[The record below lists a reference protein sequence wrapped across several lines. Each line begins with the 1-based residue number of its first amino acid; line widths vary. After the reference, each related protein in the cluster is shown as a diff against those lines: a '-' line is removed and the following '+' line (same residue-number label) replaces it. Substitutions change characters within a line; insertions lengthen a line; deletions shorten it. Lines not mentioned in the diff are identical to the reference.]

1 MKDNKTPAVKSPFAR
16 RFYMQVTN
24 LKKLFIAELLLHL
37 LGIPLAALSLAKINL
52 LLKGLQYPEDYFENF
67 PYSTIYLY
75 DGIYILGLGLLFL
88 AVISGTVIALKNY
101 SYLLNRNKTDMEMTL
116 PLSRKQMFLADYFSG
131 LLVYIIPYLVVVLL
145 TLPIWF
151 ISSPTEDVPHDYL
164 LSGFQTEIY
173 IPEPGFILMA
183 ELFILITM
191 LFVYTFTVMISTCC
205 GNAVNAV
212 AYLILSNSAI
222 MSAAALIKTIIGECS
237 LHDFYLSN
245 TTYEAERLCP
255 AGSLCH
261 VIKYLKDYTELSG
274 SVSGEINW
282 IICTLVSCA
291 VCFVTAILIFCHR
304 KAEDTGKNFIVSL
317 LFYIVSALITA
328 SVMWSIND
336 PRGLYDSIRASY
348 DKITF
353 SSSVLVAFIIYAV
366 MLSLKEKSVKIR
378 KPFRKLLFFIASAA
392 ASFFF
397 CVLCLK
403 TYGFGFSFH
412 NPDAIAVKSA
422 RIEFPSLALHE
433 DYTDYNHI
441 KKITDLNRELNSDM
455 MLIVDDRSVETN
467 YFSRFPEA
475 HSYTPDT
482 NEDYEYY
489 GRFYYPHSDE
499 QIHITYTLKNGYK
512 YDRKFTPVTVDY
524 TQSEIYQTM
533 TDEFRK
539 EMKTVSQEDI
549 DQFSDK
555 DIKVFCGKTSF
566 TEKLYGRRFRPF
578 TTSADHYPAEFA
590 VEEYDRNM
598 LYDILSKSYSQ
609 YYDTDDCFIF
619 YISYD
624 NPDCGD
630 YGYNINSHF
639 FLPSEYS
646 DIYEDFLNNSKYEKI
661 NWEYVQQEA

>member
-1 MKDNKTPAVKSPFAR
+1 MKDNKTPAVISPFKK
-16 RFYMQVTN
+16 RFLMQFKN
-24 LKKLFIAELLLHL
+24 NRKLFIAEFILQL
-37 LGIPLAALSLAKINL
+37 LGIPLATLCFAKINIV
-52 LLKGLQYPEDYFENF
+52 LKDIQYQDDYYENYPF
-67 PYSTIYLY
+67 RTIDFYEN
-75 DGIYILGLGLLFL
+75 IYIFGLGFLFL
-88 AVISGTVIALKNY
+88 AILVGAVIALKNY
-101 SYLLNRNKTDMEMTL
+101 SYLLNRNKTDMEMSL

-131 LLVYIIPYLVVVLL
+131 LLVYILPYLIIVVV

-151 ISSPTEDVPHDYL
+151 ISSPTEDVPSSYL
-164 LSGFQTEIY
+164 LPGYRSQVY

-183 ELFILITM
+183 ELFIFIAM

-212 AYLILSNSAI
+212 AYLILSNAAI
-222 MSAAALIKTIIGECS
+222 VTAASLIKTIIGSCS
-237 LHDFYLSN
+237 LNDFYYMN
-245 TTYEAERLCP
+245 VTYEAERLCP
-255 AGSLCH
+255 AGSLWH
-261 VIKYLKDYTELSG
+261 VIRYLEDYTELSG

-282 IICTLVSCA
+282 MICTLISCT
-291 VCFVTAILIFCHR
+291 VCFITALLIFRHR
-304 KAEDTGKNFIVSL
+304 KAEDTGKNFIVPL

-328 SVMWSIND
+328 SVMWSING
-336 PRGLYDSIRASY
+336 PRSLYDNIRASY

-353 SSSVLVAFIIYAV
+353 SSSVLAAFIIYAV
-366 MLSLKEKSVKIR
+366 MLSLKEKTVKIR
-378 KPFRKLLFFIASAA
+378 KPFRKLLFFIASVTV
-392 ASFFF
+392 SFLL
-397 CVLCLK
+397 CVVCLK
-403 TYGFGFSFH
+403 TYGYGFSFY
-412 NPDAIAVKSA
+412 NPEAISVKSA
-422 RIEFPSLALHE
+422 RIEFPSLALYE
-433 DYTDYNHI
+433 DYTDYSHI

-539 EMKTVSQEDI
+539 EMKTVSKEDI

-566 TEKLYGRRFRPF
+566 TEELYGRRFRPF

-646 DIYEDFLNNSKYEKI
+646 DLYEEFLNNSKYEKI
-661 NWEYVQQEA
+661 NWENIQE